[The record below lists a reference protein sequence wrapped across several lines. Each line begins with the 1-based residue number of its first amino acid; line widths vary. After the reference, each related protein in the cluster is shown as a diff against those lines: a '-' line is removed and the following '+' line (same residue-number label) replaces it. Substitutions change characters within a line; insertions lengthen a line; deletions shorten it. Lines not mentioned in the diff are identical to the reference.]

1 MKKFLTLPNIL
12 KCLAAVLGIVAFVF
26 AFVGDHLVVKSGN
39 TAAYLPAANAL
50 FGGKVT
56 LLIITATYNGAVL
69 SFIGYLLAGV
79 AALLTG
85 ANLFVTS
92 KTANKVLPLLNA
104 ALFIVAGVFIILEA
118 SLFNSANELKDNWQ
132 LGLTAMPILAA
143 VFAWLGGLLNC
154 GAAFLT
160 KK

>member
-12 KCLAAVLGIVAFVF
+12 KCLAAVLGIIAFVF

-39 TAAYLPAANAL
+39 SAVYLPAANAL

-85 ANLFVTS
+85 ANLFVTD
-92 KTANKVLPLLNA
+92 KKVNKFLPLVNA

-118 SLFNSANELKDNWQ
+118 SLFNAANDLDNYWQ
-132 LGLTAMPILAA
+132 LAAIPVLAA